1 MFLISLAMNRNFI
14 FTIITAILSLL
25 SSPKAEAQND
35 GTGIIANPKA
45 IVYSSNNEMKNP
57 PDTIYEG
64 DKISGGAPLEIKFI
78 SNVESDKTNL
88 VYEWVFSYDSQG
100 NSVIMQRRDE
110 DTDFPI
116 QDSGTYYVQLL
127 ITDVSTNAEYASMP
141 FSVVISE
148 SLFELPNAF
157 SPNGDGINDVYKI
170 KQLQSIVKFNA
181 YIFNRWGQ
189 ELFRWDISNI
199 NEGWDGT
206 FHGKKVKDGVYFIR
220 AIAEGADGIK
230 YEKKM
235 AINVLTGTSGNMNNG
250 QTTTE

>member
-1 MFLISLAMNRNFI
+1 MNRYFI
-14 FTIITAILSLL
+14 FSIITLLL
-25 SSPKAEAQND
+25 SFLPSTTAEAQDD
-35 GTGIIANPKA
+35 GTQIIANPKA
-45 IVYSSNNEMKNP
+45 IVYSANNEMKNP
-57 PDTIYEG
+57 PDTIFEG
-64 DKISGGAPLEIKFI
+64 DKISGGAPIEIKFV
-78 SNVESDKTNL
+78 SGVESDKTNL
-88 VYEWVFSYDSQG
+88 VYEWVFSYDSKG
-100 NSVIMQRRDE
+100 NSIIMQRRDE
-110 DTDFPI
+110 ETDFPI
-116 QDSGTYYVQLL
+116 QDSGTYFVQLL
-127 ITDVSTNAEYASMP
+127 ITDTRTNMEYMSLP

-189 ELFRWDISNI
+189 ELFRWDINNI

-206 FHGKKVKDGVYFIR
+206 FHGRTVNDGVYFIR
-220 AIAEGADGIK
+220 AIAEGADGVK

-235 AINVLTGTSGNMNNG
+235 AINVLTGTNGNMNNG

>member
-1 MFLISLAMNRNFI
+1 MNRYFI
-14 FTIITAILSLL
+14 TSIIAAMLVALV
-25 SSPKAEAQND
+25 PFKAKAQED
-35 GTGIIANPKA
+35 GTQIIANPKA
-45 IVYSSNNEMKNP
+45 IVYASNNEMKNP
-57 PDTIYEG
+57 PDTISEG
-64 DKISGGAPLEIKFI
+64 DKISGAAPLEIQFLAG
-78 SNVESDKTNL
+78 VESDKTNL

-100 NSVIMQRRDE
+100 NSIIMQRRDE

-127 ITDVSTNAEYASMP
+127 ITDTKENLEYASMP
-141 FSVVISE
+141 FSVTISE

-189 ELFRWDISNI
+189 ELFRWDINNI

-206 FHGKKVKDGVYFIR
+206 YHGRRVKDGVYFIR
-220 AIAEGADGIK
+220 AIAEGADGVK

-235 AINVLTGTSGNMNNG
+235 AINILTGTNGNLNNG

>member
-1 MFLISLAMNRNFI
+1 MNRYFFVN
-14 FTIITAILSLL
+14 IITVLLSLL
-25 SSPKAEAQND
+25 PFNNAKAQDD
-35 GTGIIANPKA
+35 GTQIIANPKA
-45 IVYSSNNEMKNP
+45 IVYSSNNEMKSP
-57 PDTIYEG
+57 PDTISEG
-64 DKISGGAPLEIKFI
+64 GKVSGGAPLEIRFV
-78 SNVESDKTNL
+78 SDVESDKTSL

-100 NSVIMQRRDE
+100 NSIIMQRRDE
-110 DTDFPI
+110 ETDFPI

-127 ITDVSTNAEYASMP
+127 ISDTKNNTEYASMP

-189 ELFRWDISNI
+189 ELFRWDINNI

-206 FHGKKVKDGVYFIR
+206 FHGRKVKDGVYFIR
-220 AIAEGADGIK
+220 AIAEGADGVK

-235 AINVLTGTSGNMNNG
+235 AINILTGTNGNMNNG
-250 QTTTE
+250 QTPTE